1 MIFAVMKSI
10 KYTTLLC
17 FLPLQLA
24 IGCYALPHVPKGTT
38 QAPTSST
45 QDFQKVMKCQAKCE
59 VSNDKLLLIA
69 NTNQLMLVRFI
80 ETRNFHLFFS
90 KKNSYGHQEPFLIHQ
105 PSNPWGRT
113 NGSKLVKTGSFS
125 YQIGKMK
132 FTSVH
137 IGHQKS
143 NGF

>member
-24 IGCYALPHVPKGTT
+24 IGCYALPHVPKGST

-59 VSNDKLLLIA
+59 VRSEKLLLIV
-69 NTNQLMLVRFI
+69 NTNQFMLMR
-80 ETRNFHLFFS
+80 
-90 KKNSYGHQEPFLIHQ
+90 
-105 PSNPWGRT
+105 
-113 NGSKLVKTGSFS
+113 
-125 YQIGKMK
+125 
-132 FTSVH
+132 
-137 IGHQKS
+137 
-143 NGF
+143 